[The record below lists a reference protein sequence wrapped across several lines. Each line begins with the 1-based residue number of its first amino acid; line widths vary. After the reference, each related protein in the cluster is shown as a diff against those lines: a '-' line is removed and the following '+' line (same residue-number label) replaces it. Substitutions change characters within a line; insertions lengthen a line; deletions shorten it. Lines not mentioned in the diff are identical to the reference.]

1 MHNILETDSQK
12 EHFIYHIYCVKVCT
26 LSIKANYFRDTVGEN
41 NYTALCET
49 VVWIISLRERKQA
62 CKLSNETTG
71 LKTVGQEIGI
81 CSHFT
86 TDSGKTLSKPSKI
99 C

>member
-49 VVWIISLRERKQA
+49 VV
-62 CKLSNETTG
+62 
-71 LKTVGQEIGI
+71 
-81 CSHFT
+81 
-86 TDSGKTLSKPSKI
+86 
-99 C
+99 

>member
-41 NYTALCET
+41 NYTALCE
-49 VVWIISLRERKQA
+49 S
-62 CKLSNETTG
+62 
-71 LKTVGQEIGI
+71 
-81 CSHFT
+81 FP
-86 TDSGKTLSKPSKI
+86 SGKGNKPANYQMKLLD
-99 C
+99 